1 MGKIVISENTSLD
14 GVIQDPTGTEGFRL
28 GGWFSRSMGS
38 DGEAWAKDEFA
49 EALGSAA
56 LLMGRRT
63 YEWFVALGWAA
74 RSGEWADRLRSL
86 PKYVVSSTLT
96 DLSWANAQILT
107 GDLAG
112 QVSKLRRELE
122 GDIVVH
128 GSARLAHA
136 QVRPRVTGNAV
147 RRWALI
153 EHDLVDEVRLMI
165 FPCVLGEGERLFGAA
180 GQQQALR
187 LADTRTVGDGLV
199 RLTYQ
204 RTAADA

>member
-136 QVRPRVTGNAV
+136 
-147 RRWALI
+147 LI

>member
-112 QVSKLRRELE
+112 QVSKLRRELD

-128 GSARLAHA
+128 GSGRLAH
-136 QVRPRVTGNAV
+136 
-147 RRWALI
+147 ALI

>member
-28 GGWFSRSMGS
+28 GGWFGRSMGT
-38 DGEAWAKDEFA
+38 DGGAWAKEEFA
-49 EALGSAA
+49 GALGSTA

-86 PKYVVSSTLT
+86 PKYVVSSTLR
-96 DLSWANAQILT
+96 DLSWTNSQILT
-107 GDLAG
+107 GDLVS
-112 QVSKLRRELE
+112 QVSKLRQELD

-128 GSARLAHA
+128 GSGRLAHA
-136 QVRPRVTGNAV
+136 
-147 RRWALI
+147 LI
-153 EHDLVDEVRLMI
+153 ERDLVDEVRLMI
-165 FPCVLGEGERLFGAA
+165 FPCVLGEGERLFSAVSA
-180 GQQQALR
+180 QQALR

-204 RTAADA
+204 RTADV